1 MTMPLSFAS
10 LRARVHLPSIPLSQ
24 FSEARNEALALLFAS
39 LVFSAVALIVAPNLR
54 DSLLLQLVGVGLGVF
69 TLAVLF
75 LLFRWFFSRTTAQP
89 LLGPWVYTV
98 YLTGSKK
105 PYAHAYAFFTMSRGR
120 LSLNARLCPD
130 ASSAARAAQGEK
142 VSSSLADLDSRG
154 RGVGSRQTLDSL
166 SDPVLQPAKNSRR
179 ASRARHS
186 RREGAAR
193 LSSPRHVAVDLTGRG
208 SHRRSRHDGEG

>member
-120 LSLNARLCPD
+120 LSLNAWLCPD

-142 VSSSLADLDSRG
+142 VSSSLADLDSRAVAWDRGKLWILYQIRYYNPPRTREGHLEKGISSSTFTKG
-154 RGVGSRQTLDSL
+154 RGRKT
-166 SDPVLQPAKNSRR
+166 
-179 ASRARHS
+179 
-186 RREGAAR
+186 
-193 LSSPRHVAVDLTGRG
+193 
-208 SHRRSRHDGEG
+208 